1 MGLETLS
8 YAAFS
13 HPPIF
18 YCEKC
23 GLVDIMGNFGT
34 FNITVEDPE
43 NYSRVR
49 YSQNAK
55 GEVVADFYGMG
66 DVKPASTS
74 TFNWTNALLGGY

>member
-23 GLVDIMGNFGT
+23 GLAGTEEMGWRDAYEVKALQQLFL
-34 FNITVEDPE
+34 VMCLA
-43 NYSRVR
+43 RV
-49 YSQNAK
+49 
-55 GEVVADFYGMG
+55 GL
-66 DVKPASTS
+66 P
-74 TFNWTNALLGGY
+74 

>member
-23 GLVDIMGNFGT
+23 GLVF
-34 FNITVEDPE
+34 
-43 NYSRVR
+43 YHVR
-49 YSQNAK
+49 RLPLRA
-55 GEVVADFYGMG
+55 A
-66 DVKPASTS
+66 
-74 TFNWTNALLGGY
+74 

>member
-23 GLVDIMGNFGT
+23 GLSGSAYISLVLCLFALQSGDCSMGKHGLRIKRGKIELQLVDLYIIAGL
-34 FNITVEDPE
+34 
-43 NYSRVR
+43 RV
-49 YSQNAK
+49 
-55 GEVVADFYGMG
+55 V
-66 DVKPASTS
+66 
-74 TFNWTNALLGGY
+74 

>member
-23 GLVDIMGNFGT
+23 GL
-34 FNITVEDPE
+34 DPGGLM
-43 NYSRVR
+43 SGKASAV
-49 YSQNAK
+49 
-55 GEVVADFYGMG
+55 GDWLVVAL
-66 DVKPASTS
+66 PP
-74 TFNWTNALLGGY
+74 GGLNRGEAIAGCV

>member
-23 GLVDIMGNFGT
+23 GLTLLCCCSPAYAHDDT
-34 FNITVEDPE
+34 ELLE
-43 NYSRVR
+43 N
-49 YSQNAK
+49 
-55 GEVVADFYGMG
+55 
-66 DVKPASTS
+66 
-74 TFNWTNALLGGY
+74 

>member
-23 GLVDIMGNFGT
+23 GLAHKAIGMRLVAVHADQPRMNPQPACT
-34 FNITVEDPE
+34 F
-43 NYSRVR
+43 
-49 YSQNAK
+49 SQAK
-55 GEVVADFYGMG
+55 TD
-66 DVKPASTS
+66 D
-74 TFNWTNALLGGY
+74 N